1 MTDDF
6 YSFESFGQMKPLFQG
21 SVETQW
27 DKKKDFM
34 RDLKNEENIDDL
46 IRRFFPSKS
55 SEK

>member
-6 YSFESFGQMKPLFQG
+6 YSFESFGKPLFQG

-34 RDLKNEENIDDL
+34 SDLKNEENIDDL

>member
-6 YSFESFGQMKPLFQG
+6 YSFESFGKPLFQG

-34 RDLKNEENIDDL
+34 SDLKSGENIDDL